1 MDTSTSHPVSAR
13 NQDNGTYVSE
23 EMKHFFEACEILLH
37 DMSPGDFS
45 DKECNLLEHY
55 SLELYVRFGNRAG
68 PQAEQ
73 SIYGLC
79 T

>member
-13 NQDNGTYVSE
+13 KQSNGTNVSE

-37 DMSPGDFS
+37 DMSPRDFS

-55 SLELYVRFGNRAG
+55 SLELYVRFGNRRH
-68 PQAEQ
+68 
-73 SIYGLC
+73 
-79 T
+79 